1 MKHYTLKTMPTFGRL
16 TDRQLA
22 NFFDYT
28 MQLLKSLPRK
38 VILIKARS
46 TIISNYETEIPTQSP
61 RRQDMNGLGHRRTR
75 RGVGDQGNSV
85 FQGKRK
91 LLKNSECKKYIPYS
105 EKFLG
110 NSVFQGKRKLLKT
123 PE

>member
-75 RGVGDQGNSV
+75 RGVGEGGPSPGLKNVRANSV
-85 FQGKRK
+85 FRATESCSKI
-91 LLKNSECKKYIPYS
+91 LNIKNLHSIK
-105 EKFLG
+105 
-110 NSVFQGKRKLLKT
+110 
-123 PE
+123 